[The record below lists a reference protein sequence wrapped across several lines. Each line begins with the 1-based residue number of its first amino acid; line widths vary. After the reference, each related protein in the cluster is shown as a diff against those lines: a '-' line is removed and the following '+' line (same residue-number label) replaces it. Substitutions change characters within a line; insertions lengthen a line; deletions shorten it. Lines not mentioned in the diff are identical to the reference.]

1 MICPNCGKA
10 IEHMSE
16 FCKYCGKPTNAAERY
31 NYRPSAAPIRGAG
44 TEPGGSRD
52 NTDTRTRDALE
63 SLAAYVQKLPT
74 QKQMKAVFFRYSLI
88 LALFTLLCT
97 AICAIGIAKNRAAIA
112 ELKEQSSLMAA
123 QVLKSDVPEDTA
135 TPEITPEPTPTVT
148 PVQVTIRFD
157 LNLPNGADLAK
168 FPQLPENIAT
178 TQGEEVTLPTLPDT
192 DTYRFIGWN
201 TRESGNGKRYS
212 ADTSLDFVIKD
223 DLVLYAQWELIDK
236 N

>member
-31 NYRPSAAPIRGAG
+31 NYRPSAVPIRGAG
-44 TEPGGSRD
+44 SEPGVSRD
-52 NTDTRTRDALE
+52 NTDTRMREALE
-63 SLAAYVQKLPT
+63 SLAANVQRLPT
-74 QKQMKAVFFRYSLI
+74 QRQLKALVFRYSLV

-123 QVLKSDVPEDTA
+123 QAPETDLPEDAA
-135 TPEITPEPTPTVT
+135 TPVITPEPTPVAT
-148 PVQVTIRFD
+148 PVQVTIHFD
-157 LNLPNGADLAK
+157 LNLPNDADLAK
-168 FPQLPENIAT
+168 FPKLPEDIT
-178 TQGEEVTLPTLPDT
+178 TEQGKEVTLPTLPDT

-201 TRESGNGKRYS
+201 TREGGNGKRYS
-212 ADTSLDFVIKD
+212 ADTSLDFEVTDNFI
-223 DLVLYAQWELIDK
+223 LYAQWGLIEK